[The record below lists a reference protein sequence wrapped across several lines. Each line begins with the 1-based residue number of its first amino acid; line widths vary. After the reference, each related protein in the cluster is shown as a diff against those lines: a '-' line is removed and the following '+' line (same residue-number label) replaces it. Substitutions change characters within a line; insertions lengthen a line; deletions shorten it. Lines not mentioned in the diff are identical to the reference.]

1 MKEITLSPRRLQLA
15 VLTVIAGLLMAGC
28 SSDGD
33 ATPATPAAGVAP
45 PAPTVVPTAWI
56 DAATKAWPDSDGRK
70 DGVMVLAGA
79 RQCALGDERVRVLGT
94 EFRWDMSGYGPLDSG
109 AGSADSFVHRCNL
122 SDTQHLPGDFTPGRA
137 AGEVVLTRYPDI
149 AGVQEGVA
157 RFRSQT
163 DTPVQDNEV
172 TRLTSGRYTVEALRR
187 WYPTNPQGLYQAMV
201 VDEQQRA
208 TLLLEVNSL
217 SRGDFEASSAQKV
230 ADALTDFVERSH
242 SAPAPAPSATP
253 DWADSLW
260 QDAQDRF
267 QIPIVKGWRHD
278 PADGRME
285 DLTALASFRNSD
297 RSASLVVIPTGLQ
310 DRLTLSAV
318 VEKARAVYEAHP
330 GSDLLSEE
338 PMTLDDG
345 TPAHRMDFTLSG
357 GKRLMSVLVATDN
370 YMFQIIGTA
379 PVDRWESTQEDMT
392 RMARSFTAR

>member
-1 MKEITLSPRRLQLA
+1 VTPQ
-15 VLTVIAGLLMAGC
+15 T
-28 SSDGD
+28 
-33 ATPATPAAGVAP
+33 ATPPDDVAP
-45 PAPTVVPTAWI
+45 PAATVVPTAWI
-56 DAATKAWPDSDGRK
+56 DATDKAWPDSDGKK

-79 RQCALGDERVRVLGT
+79 SQCALGDERVRVLGM
-94 EFRWDMSGYGPLDSG
+94 EFRWDLSGYGPLDPGTDS
-109 AGSADSFVHRCNL
+109 AGSFVHRCNL
-122 SDTQHLPGDFTPGRA
+122 SDSHHRPGDYTPGRA
-137 AGEVVLTRYPDI
+137 AGDVVLTRYADV

-217 SRGDFEASSAQKV
+217 SREDFEVTSAQEV
-230 ADALTDFVERSH
+230 ADALTDFLERSH
-242 SAPAPAPSATP
+242 STPAAPRPAKP

-260 QDAQDRF
+260 LDAQGRF
-267 QIPIVKGWRHD
+267 QVPIAKGWRHD
-278 PADGRME
+278 LADGRME
-285 DLTALASFRNSD
+285 DLTALPKFRNSD
-297 RSASLVVIPTGLQ
+297 GSASVVVIPTDLQ
-310 DRLTLSAV
+310 DPLSLSAV
-318 VEKARAVYEAHP
+318 VEKARAVYQARP
-330 GSDLLSEE
+330 GTDLMSEE

-345 TPAHRMDFTLSG
+345 TPAHRMDYRLSG

-370 YMFQIIGTA
+370 HVFQIIGTA
-379 PVDRWESTQEDMT
+379 PVDRWESTQEDMM